1 MKNKL
6 FLSFIVSL
14 RKIAAHANTTN
25 GGVKPEARTIKAA
38 TVSLSGVSS
47 LDKIIP
53 SFNTLLLGKSTGVH
67 ERIDKS

>member
-6 FLSFIVSL
+6 FLSFIVGL

-38 TVSLSGVSS
+38 TVSISGVSS

-53 SFNTLLLGKSTGVH
+53 SFNTKSPSGK
-67 ERIDKS
+67 IDRGS